1 VDISVTGAKILFE
14 IPVLGGIKISET
26 LVNTWLV
33 MIVLTGLCI
42 WLTRDLKVI
51 LIDEPTVG
59 IDIGAKDEI
68 YNIIEELAS
77 QGVAVLM
84 VSSDIA
90 EVLRVAHRI
99 IVMREG
105 RIIKEFN
112 HGVAT
117 QEDILLTSS
126 GFVSEEEAA

>member
-1 VDISVTGAKILFE
+1 MTDLRPANPNVAVGNLSGGNQQKAIL
-14 IPVLGGIKISET
+14 GK
-26 LVNTWLV
+26 
-33 MIVLTGLCI
+33 
-42 WLTRDLKVI
+42 WLTRDLKVV

-105 RIIKEFN
+105 HIIKEFN
-112 HGVAT
+112 SGVAT
-117 QEDILLTSS
+117 QEDILLASS
-126 GFVSEEEAA
+126 GYVENQEAA